1 MLLGIVC
8 VVIGWLVVN
17 KIRRVAF
24 HNPDNQ
30 GMQRAHGFARSLLNA
45 VFWIY
50 MIIVI
55 PIAIRP
61 FISAYNSAISESSH
75 RDESQSANET
85 RAVGPTTS
93 RSLTDFLLPPLP
105 LSWSDKH

>member
-1 MLLGIVC
+1 MLFGIIC
-8 VVIGWLVVN
+8 VVVGWLVVN
-17 KIRRVAF
+17 KIRRAAF
-24 HNPDNQ
+24 HNPGNQ
-30 GMQRAHGFARSLLNA
+30 GMQRTHGFARSFLNA

-61 FISAYNSAISESSH
+61 FLSAYNSAISESSKSGEGH
-75 RDESQSANET
+75 SANET
-85 RAVGPTTS
+85 RAVEPTTN